1 MNKKL
6 FAVIRREYL
15 IRVRTKGFIIGT
27 LLTPAMIILIF
38 SGIFIFAKVFAP
50 STKKYVIV
58 DQSGR
63 IYEEFTSMFTD
74 TLRNGQPKFI
84 FTERK
89 ISSRNQDAEF
99 EELQRMVRAKEID
112 GYFIIPED
120 IIDTRIVRYSARSV
134 SNFDEQRDFTR
145 ALSRIVTNNRLEN
158 KGLSP
163 EEIRKEMA
171 MGSVSLV
178 SRQVTE
184 QGEIEKS
191 GVSSFILTYFLT
203 YILFLLIMIYGQ
215 TLMRSVIEEKTQRI
229 TETIISSIK
238 PIELM
243 VGKLVGICLLGL
255 TQLVILG
262 LFVLAAAAYGE
273 PVFVKFGVNAPEVLD
288 VIRQINFSPAVFS
301 FMLIFFLL
309 GFVLYAVFYAAIG
322 AIVNTEDEGQQFQFP
337 VIILVLLGYFMM
349 FSVAQNPETS
359 RALWMSLIPFF
370 TPIVMFARIAVS
382 DPIIPSGAYLSIF
395 TMLVSVVLTIWV
407 VSKIYRV
414 GILMYGKKP
423 SLKEALKWVRYK

>member
-288 VIRQINFSPAVFS
+288 IIRQINFSPAVFS

>member
-15 IRVRTKGFIIGT
+15 TRVRTKGFIIGT

-288 VIRQINFSPAVFS
+288 IIRQINFSPAVFS